1 MTKRALMNTNVD
13 ELLPVSGKEST
24 FVGLAV
30 GAATVVVGTA
40 VVVVVVVGAATVVV
54 GTAVVVVV
62 VVGAVAV
69 VVGSETVVAGA
80 TGVPAIAFEA
90 GESPIAFTLLIVTE

>member
-1 MTKRALMNTNVD
+1 MTKSALMNTNVD

-24 FVGLAV
+24 FVGVAV
-30 GAATVVVGTA
+30 GVAT
-40 VVVVVVVGAATVVV
+40 
-54 GTAVVVVV
+54 
-62 VVGAVAV
+62 V
-69 VVGSETVVAGA
+69 VVGSETVVAEA

>member
-1 MTKRALMNTNVD
+1 MNTNVD

-24 FVGLAV
+24 FVGVAV
-30 GAATVVVGTA
+30 GVATVVVGTA
-40 VVVVVVVGAATVVV
+40 VVVV
-54 GTAVVVVV
+54 
-62 VVGAVAV
+62 
-69 VVGSETVVAGA
+69 GSETVVAEA